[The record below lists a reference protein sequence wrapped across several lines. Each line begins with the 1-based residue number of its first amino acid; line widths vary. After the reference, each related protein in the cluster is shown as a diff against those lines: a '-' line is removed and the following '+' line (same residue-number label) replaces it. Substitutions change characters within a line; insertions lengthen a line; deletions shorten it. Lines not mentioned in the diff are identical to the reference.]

1 MPDSQPGLGTLAHHV
16 PARIVAWAA
25 VLLVAAFATLVGMVL
40 TAVILGFD
48 FEIAGLKF
56 GRADTSDK
64 VVTVDEVRDALL
76 ADEAA
81 VAKLRGADGT
91 SPEAPTPESIMRALV
106 SDPDAMGRMTVALAE
121 ASPLPSTAVVAFDG
135 SEGCPEGWEVYRP
148 ATARVIV
155 GAGNDFDPKH
165 REWFAE
171 LPTGGVRPTR
181 LGSYPALSSGG
192 EVEHR
197 LSVAELPGH
206 AHTQIWGHR
215 RGMLGGEAVGNNV
228 EKLYREAIQPT
239 LKEGGDQA
247 HNNMPPYVALFICMK
262 E

>member
-1 MPDSQPGLGTLAHHV
+1 MPDPQPGLGTLAHHV

-25 VLLVAAFATLVGMVL
+25 VLLVVAFATLVGMVL
-40 TAVILGFD
+40 FAVILGFD

-56 GRADTSDK
+56 GRGDRDPA
-64 VVTVDEVRDALL
+64 VTVEQVRDALL

-91 SPEAPTPESIMRALV
+91 SPEAPTPESVMRALV
-106 SDPDAMGRMTVALAE
+106 SDPGAMEKITVALAD
-121 ASPLPSTAVVAFDG
+121 ASPLPSAAVVAFDG
-135 SEGCPEGWEVYRP
+135 SEGCPEGWEVYAP

-155 GAGNDFDPKH
+155 GAGNDFDQKH
-165 REWFAE
+165 REWMAE
-171 LPTGGVRPTR
+171 LPSGGVRPTR
-181 LGSYPALSSGG
+181 LESYPAMSSGG
-192 EVEHR
+192 EVKHR

-215 RGMLGGEAVGNNV
+215 RGMLGGEAVGNDV

-239 LKEGGDQA
+239 LKEGGDQP
-247 HNNMPPYVALFICMK
+247 HNNMPPYIALYICKK